1 MSHLAT
7 PGPLRVVSWHA
18 ALYRRLWR
26 VNVLSSLV
34 QPLVYMLGLGVGVGT
49 LVDRNTA
56 SGDLLGGG
64 SYVAFVAPG
73 LLVTTTMVLASG
85 ESMWP
90 VMAGLRWSR
99 GYHGIAA
106 TPLAATDIVL
116 GHALWTTVRS
126 LIATGA
132 VACVLALFPDTRSWG
147 LVPAVVAAAFVGLAF
162 AMPLMAYSID
172 AEMDG
177 GFPAIQRFVIT
188 PLFLFGGAFYP
199 VTLLPAAVEWVAKAA
214 PLWHG
219 VTVAR
224 AFTTPGGPPIDWPA
238 VAGHL
243 GYTLLFTV
251 AGTLVAVRRLRRRL
265 YP

>member
-1 MSHLAT
+1 MSAHHLST
-7 PGPLRVVSWHA
+7 PGPLRVAGWHL

-26 VNVLSSLV
+26 TNLLSSFA
-34 QPLVYMLGLGVGVGT
+34 QPLMYLLGLGVGVGA
-49 LVDRNTA
+49 LVDRNTGSSA
-56 SGDLLGGG
+56 TLGGG

-73 LLVTTTMVLASG
+73 LLVTAAMSLAAG

-90 VMAGLRWSR
+90 VMGGLKWHR

-106 TPLAATDIVL
+106 TPLDASDIVI
-116 GHALWTTVRS
+116 GHGLWMAVRCAL
-126 LIATGA
+126 ATGS
-132 VACVLALFPDTRSWG
+132 VAAALALFPDTRSWG
-147 LVPAVVAAAFVGLAF
+147 LIPAVLVASLVGVAF
-162 AMPLMAYSID
+162 AMPIMALSVG

-177 GFPAIQRFVIT
+177 MFPAIQRFVII

-199 VTLLPAAVEWVAKAA
+199 LSQLPTVVQWIAKIF

-219 VTVAR
+219 VVVAR
-224 AFTTPGGPPIDWPA
+224 GFTSGSVDWRG

-243 GYTLLFTV
+243 GYAALWAL
-251 AGTLVAVRRLRRRL
+251 AGVLVTTRRLRRKL